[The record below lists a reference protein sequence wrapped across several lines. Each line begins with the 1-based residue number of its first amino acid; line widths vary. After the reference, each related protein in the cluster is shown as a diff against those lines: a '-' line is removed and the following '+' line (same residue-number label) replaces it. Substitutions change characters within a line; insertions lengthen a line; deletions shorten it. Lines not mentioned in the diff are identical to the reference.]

1 MRRLFRVQLIA
12 LFFVITFYAV
22 YAFAS
27 SETSQFPTGGEG
39 ASAISGWTVS
49 NVHYRLAED
58 PSKIAAVE
66 FDLDGPAELVQ
77 VSLDSSK
84 AAFFTCENLSGRHW
98 FCSVG
103 SRVSVAG
110 ANEFRV
116 VATGN

>member
-1 MRRLFRVQLIA
+1 MRKLVRIQFIV

-49 NVHYRLAED
+49 NAHYRLADD

-66 FDLDGPAELVQ
+66 FDLDRPAGVVQ

-84 AAFFTCENLSGRHW
+84 AAFFTCENLSGTHW
-98 FCSVG
+98 FCNVS

-116 VATGN
+116 IATGN